1 MGFGFGWSFQ
11 FPKVPLPSLLQ
22 KDICACFILFFPG
35 AKEDDYVVDD
45 ELNKVIVE
53 ESSRDTSSTKPEDP
67 LSDADTSVKT
77 SIGSISFVS
86 CATGEDAMKTLSSSG
101 AGDPLSSEEGQYH
114 KHQDLLLEGHVFR
127 IYWKLIWFPFFL
139 VKNISIQLDSQS
151 MKHGDNVL
159 HFD

>member
-1 MGFGFGWSFQ
+1 M
-11 FPKVPLPSLLQ
+11 
-22 KDICACFILFFPG
+22 CACFILFFTG

-101 AGDPLSSEEGQYH
+101 VGDTLSSEEGQYH
-114 KHQDLLLEGHVFR
+114 KHQDLLLEGLVFR
-127 IYWKLIWFPFFL
+127 KYWKLI
-139 VKNISIQLDSQS
+139 
-151 MKHGDNVL
+151 
-159 HFD
+159 

>member
-1 MGFGFGWSFQ
+1 M
-11 FPKVPLPSLLQ
+11 
-22 KDICACFILFFPG
+22 CACFILFFTG

-53 ESSRDTSSTKPEDP
+53 ESSRDTSTKDTKPEDP

-101 AGDPLSSEEGQYH
+101 VGDPLSSEEGQYQSIINT
-114 KHQDLLLEGHVFR
+114 KICYLKDMYSENNGSSSDFLFSLLRTSAF
-127 IYWKLIWFPFFL
+127 IWIA
-139 VKNISIQLDSQS
+139 KA
-151 MKHGDNVL
+151 
-159 HFD
+159 